1 VQPSSLIFLVLIG
14 IWAAYLLQHWVRR
27 REHLATARSVDR
39 FSDAMR
45 VLERRS
51 PMPAFDLSAPRPRSY
66 ALSPA
71 RPSRPEVLVK
81 RAQTYRDPAPPALPA
96 EPLPAAAVRSTRIF
110 HLLAGVSARRARGVS
125 LLASLSLVLAVTP
138 LAAFSVLPWWSV
150 LVAVAVLFADIAGLR
165 HAAVSER
172 SDLRAAE
179 RARRGKEGRVREG
192 AGRSAES
199 SSRREPRTERVARPE
214 SETWSEPEADPER
227 AVAAERV
234 GPAPEVAAAQI
245 PEPVEPPVF
254 VDPSAWAPV
263 PVPPPTYTLKAR
275 AADPVPIPVVA
286 TELGASEC
294 WSLDGMVYDCDLEE
308 LVERRS
314 ATGA

>member
-1 VQPSSLIFLVLIG
+1 VSHGRPGETGGTQPRPPSG
-14 IWAAYLLQHWVRR
+14 AAVGAGCGRR
-27 REHLATARSVDR
+27 CAATLSGPSGLRSDNV
-39 FSDAMR
+39 S
-45 VLERRS
+45 
-51 PMPAFDLSAPRPRSY
+51 FDL
-66 ALSPA
+66 
-71 RPSRPEVLVK
+71 V
-81 RAQTYRDPAPPALPA
+81 
-96 EPLPAAAVRSTRIF
+96 
-110 HLLAGVSARRARGVS
+110 
-125 LLASLSLVLAVTP
+125 
-138 LAAFSVLPWWSV
+138 AFSVLPWWSM
-150 LVAVAVLFADIAGLR
+150 LVAVAVLVVDVAGLR

-179 RARRGKEGRVREG
+179 RVRRGVERPARAT

-199 SSRREPRTERVARPE
+199 AARREPRSERAAGAER
-214 SETWSEPEADPER
+214 ETWSEPEADPER
-227 AVAAERV
+227 AVATERV
-234 GPAPEVAAAQI
+234 CPAPEVAVAPI
-245 PEPVEPPVF
+245 PEPVEPAVF